1 MYMHNMYMYMCMYVR
16 LYLSFS
22 LLYCNLTYKNS
33 CHTSERTKSIILR
46 LFPVPRVYCTNNTTV
61 RVRNHHRLLSSLASS
76 ADVIH
81 SERLWLPPSPAGE
94 GPVDGGCFL

>member
-1 MYMHNMYMYMCMYVR
+1 MYMCMYVR

-33 CHTSERTKSIILR
+33 CHTSERTKSIILETIYSPCV
-46 LFPVPRVYCTNNTTV
+46 LYTYNTTV
-61 RVRNHHRLLSSLASS
+61 HVRCHHRLLSSLASS